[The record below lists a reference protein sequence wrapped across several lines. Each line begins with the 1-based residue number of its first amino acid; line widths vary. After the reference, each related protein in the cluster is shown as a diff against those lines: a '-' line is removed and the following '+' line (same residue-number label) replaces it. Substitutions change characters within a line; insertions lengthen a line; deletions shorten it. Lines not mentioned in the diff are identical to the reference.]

1 MTETITTTDNQEEI
15 LIDLIQLK
23 DCLSLYSKFNIAE
36 GESIS
41 PVEMYA
47 LFNSLKQQVEGIVV
61 KVESSVH

>member
-1 MTETITTTDNQEEI
+1 MTETNTTDNLEEA
-15 LIDLIQLK
+15 LVDLIQLK

-47 LFNSLKQQVEGIVV
+47 LFNSLKMQVEGIVK
-61 KVESSVH
+61 KVEVTLH

>member
-1 MTETITTTDNQEEI
+1 MTETNTTDNLEEA
-15 LIDLIQLK
+15 LVDLIQLK

-47 LFNSLKQQVEGIVV
+47 LFNSLKMQVEGIVK
-61 KVESSVH
+61 KVEVTLY

>member
-41 PVEMYA
+41 HVEMYA
-47 LFNSLKQQVEGIVV
+47 LFNSLKMQVEGIVK
-61 KVESSVH
+61 KVEFTLH